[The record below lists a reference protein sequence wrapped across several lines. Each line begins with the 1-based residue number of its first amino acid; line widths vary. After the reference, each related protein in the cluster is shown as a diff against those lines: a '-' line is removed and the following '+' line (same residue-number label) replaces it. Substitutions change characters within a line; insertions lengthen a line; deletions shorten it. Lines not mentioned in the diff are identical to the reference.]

1 MNDLMDGSAIPQ
13 SVDFSASPVQIY
25 GPKSWILGVT
35 RDGSNTSAYCSMR
48 NWNTPRMLR
57 PSVRVGALFK
67 FDEVTN

>member
-1 MNDLMDGSAIPQ
+1 MDGSAIPQ

-25 GPKSWILGVT
+25 GRKSWILGVT
-35 RDGSNTSAYCSMR
+35 RDGRNRSAYCSMR

>member
-1 MNDLMDGSAIPQ
+1 MDGSAIPQ
-13 SVDFSASPVQIY
+13 SVDVSASPVQIY
-25 GPKSWILGVT
+25 GPKSWIFGVT